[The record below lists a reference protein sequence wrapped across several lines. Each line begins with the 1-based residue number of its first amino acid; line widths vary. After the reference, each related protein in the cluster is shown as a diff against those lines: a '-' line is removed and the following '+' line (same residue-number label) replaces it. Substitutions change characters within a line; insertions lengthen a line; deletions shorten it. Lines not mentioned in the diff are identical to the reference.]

1 MLFMLA
7 HSPIVKKPEWQVSG
21 VEFGELANRYVPKPD
36 GPTNVPQLAY
46 YAHHENL
53 AVLYKEAGHEQR

>member
-21 VEFGELANRYVPKPD
+21 VEFGELANRYVP
-36 GPTNVPQLAY
+36 QLAY